1 MSDLRSGKELR
12 SDSNLRALWPGFL
25 TGVRSETAKRA
36 AGARKTTEAAAGV
49 LVQYVEAADRV

>member
-1 MSDLRSGKELR
+1 L
-12 SDSNLRALWPGFL
+12 L
-25 TGVRSETAKRA
+25 TGVRSKTAKRA